1 MNSKLPESGPSI
13 FSVMTAAALEHKA
26 INLAQGFPNFDP
38 DPRLRQLIARAMEDG
53 YNQYAPMPG
62 WLPLREAVAD
72 KIGRSYGRTPDPA
85 SEITITAG
93 ATQAIFAAIQ
103 AVVHPGEEVIILEP
117 AYDSYLPS
125 VRLAGGVPVS
135 VPLTLPDFRVDWDRV
150 CEAVTP
156 RTRLLITNN
165 PHNPG
170 GSVFT
175 REDMSQLRE
184 IVLQNRLLLLSDEV
198 YEHLIF
204 DDRPHLSVLADPDL
218 FARSM
223 VTFSFGKTFHAT
235 GWKTGYIVAPAAL
248 TVEFRKV
255 HQFNI
260 FSVHTPSQVGLA
272 RYMEDQGVWEGL
284 GAFYQAKRDLF
295 LGALAGSA
303 FRALPCE
310 GTYFA
315 LLDYSALSD
324 EDDRTFCL
332 RFAGQCGVA
341 LIPISP
347 FYREAP
353 PGMRIVRVC
362 FAKTEEVLRQAAE
375 RMVKASYS
383 DAP

>member
-1 MNSKLPESGPSI
+1 MTSKLPDSGPSI
-13 FSVMTAAALEHKA
+13 FAVMTAAAIEHQA

-38 DPRLRQLIARAMEDG
+38 DPRLRHLIARAMEDG

-62 WLPLREAVAD
+62 WLPLREAIAD
-72 KIGRSYGRTPDPA
+72 KIGRSYGRAPDPA
-85 SEITITAG
+85 SEVTITAG
-93 ATQAIFAAIQ
+93 ATQGIFAAIQ
-103 AVVHPGEEVIILEP
+103 AVVHPGDEVILLEP

-125 VRLAGGVPVS
+125 ILLAGGVPVP
-135 VPLTLPDFRVDWDRV
+135 VPLSLPEFQVDWDRV
-150 CEAVTP
+150 RSSVTP

-170 GSVFT
+170 GTVFT
-175 REDMSQLRE
+175 ASDMAQLRD
-184 IVLQNRLLLLSDEV
+184 IVLENRLLLLSDEV

-235 GWKTGYIVAPAAL
+235 GWKTGYIVAPALL
-248 TVEFRKV
+248 TSEYRKV
-255 HQFNI
+255 HQFNL
-260 FSVHTPSQVGLA
+260 FSVHTPSQVGLT
-272 RYMEDQGVWEGL
+272 RYMEDPRVWDGL
-284 GAFYQAKRDLF
+284 GTFYQAKRDRF

-303 FRALPCE
+303 FRALPCQ

-324 EDDRTFCL
+324 ENDRTFCL
-332 RFAGQCGVA
+332 RFAEQCGVA

-362 FAKTEEVLRQAAE
+362 FAKTEEVLQQAAD
-375 RMVKASYS
+375 RMVT
-383 DAP
+383 APYQSAL